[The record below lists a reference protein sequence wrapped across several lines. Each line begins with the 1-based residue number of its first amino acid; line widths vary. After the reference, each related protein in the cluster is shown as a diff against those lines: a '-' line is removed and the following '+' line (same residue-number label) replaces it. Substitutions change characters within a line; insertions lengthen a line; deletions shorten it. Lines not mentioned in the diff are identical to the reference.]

1 MRALR
6 WALAC
11 LPLVLAAGAQSPAF
25 EVISVKPNNTDDF
38 RTSRMQVF
46 PGGRF
51 SATALPLL
59 ALLAHAYNLPVN
71 PSERLSGV
79 PDWVLRE
86 RFDIE
91 ARAPEGAFPAGMPS
105 SEARAKMQTMLQA
118 LLADRFKLVMRRET
132 KDIPMYALTVASGG
146 PKLQGSNTKEEDC
159 PLGPTDGV
167 SCHQFMG
174 GQGRGLHAK
183 AVHIQDLAE
192 YIENWTDHPVVD
204 RTGLIG
210 LFAMDTEGWTPMR
223 LPPPPPPGPAAP
235 NPAAPPS
242 GDGDMSD
249 PTRPTLVMV
258 LRRLGLDL
266 KQQKGPVVVYVIEQ
280 VERPTVN

>member
-1 MRALR
+1 
-6 WALAC
+6 
-11 LPLVLAAGAQSPAF
+11 
-25 EVISVKPNNTDDF
+25 
-38 RTSRMQVF
+38 
-46 PGGRF
+46 
-51 SATALPLL
+51 LL
-59 ALLAHAYNLPVN
+59 AYAYNLPVN

-79 PDWVLRE
+79 PDWVIRE

-91 ARAPEGAFPAGMPS
+91 AKASEGAFPAGMPN
-105 SEARAKMQTMLQA
+105 SEARAKMQAMLQA

-132 KDIPMYALTVASGG
+132 KDIPMYALTVANGG
-146 PKLQGSNTKEEDC
+146 PKLQGSSTKEEDC

-183 AVHIQDLAE
+183 AVNMQDLAG

-204 RTGLIG
+204 RTGLTG

-223 LPPPPPPGPAAP
+223 LPPPPPPGAAAP
-235 NPAAPPS
+235 NPGAPPS

-249 PTRPTLVMV
+249 PARPTLVMV

-266 KQQKGPVVVYVIEQ
+266 KQQKGPVVVYAIEQ

>member
-105 SEARAKMQTMLQA
+105 SEARAKMQTMLQVLGEWQQIPELTGRA
-118 LLADRFKLVMRRET
+118 IGCFFYVLVFGSLMGFVAFNWLLGHVPTAKVGTYAYVNPVIAVFIGWCFGEEMHGWIFAGIAIILVGVYLVRR
-132 KDIPMYALTVASGG
+132 D
-146 PKLQGSNTKEEDC
+146 
-159 PLGPTDGV
+159 
-167 SCHQFMG
+167 
-174 GQGRGLHAK
+174 HA
-183 AVHIQDLAE
+183 
-192 YIENWTDHPVVD
+192 
-204 RTGLIG
+204 
-210 LFAMDTEGWTPMR
+210 
-223 LPPPPPPGPAAP
+223 
-235 NPAAPPS
+235 PS
-242 GDGDMSD
+242 
-249 PTRPTLVMV
+249 
-258 LRRLGLDL
+258 
-266 KQQKGPVVVYVIEQ
+266 QEI
-280 VERPTVN
+280 